1 MGLRRRRR
9 ARRQWTVQALL
20 DERAE
25 MLETLTA
32 LEQARRKFTTKTR
45 ERLLDNPSAL
55 DVAEKAIGKGE
66 AKFDQ
71 GADIVRHRLLLGD
84 SILSSRGVRPWM
96 DEHS

>member
-1 MGLRRRRR
+1 
-9 ARRQWTVQALL
+9 
-20 DERAE
+20 
-25 MLETLTA
+25 MLMTLAA

-45 ERLLDNPSAL
+45 DRFLGNPSAR
-55 DVAEKAIGKGE
+55 DVVERTIRKGE

-71 GADIVRHRLLLGD
+71 GAEIVRHRLLLGD